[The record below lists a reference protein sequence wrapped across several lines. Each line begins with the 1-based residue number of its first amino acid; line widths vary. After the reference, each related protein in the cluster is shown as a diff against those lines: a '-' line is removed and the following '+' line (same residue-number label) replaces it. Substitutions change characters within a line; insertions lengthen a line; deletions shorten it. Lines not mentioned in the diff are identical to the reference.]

1 LKTALVPTP
10 LTRGTRWVVKIG
22 SALLT
27 NDGKGLDLLR
37 IEQWAAQ
44 IAELKLAGIEVVLV
58 SSGAVAAGMSRLGW
72 TERPAS
78 MELLQAAAA
87 VGQTKLVQTY
97 EDLFQAYGLHTAQ
110 ILLTH
115 DDLSDRK
122 RYLNARNTLR
132 ALLAMAVIPIVNEN
146 DTVTTDEIKVGDN
159 DTLGALVANLVE
171 ADALILLTDQDGL
184 FDADPRHN
192 AQAKLIRH
200 AQATD
205 PALVAV
211 AGSGG
216 KLGRGGMA
224 TKIRAA
230 QLAAR
235 SGAVTVIAG
244 GRIDR
249 VLTRLRA
256 GESVGTYLEP
266 DLAPLVARKQWLAG
280 HLQMKGEL
288 VIDAGAARALLN
300 QGKSL
305 LAVGVV
311 SLQGSFQR
319 GECVAV
325 KSEQGV
331 TLARGLVNY
340 DAQDTAKIVGQSTQN
355 IKALLGFINE
365 PELIHR
371 DNLVVL

>member
-1 LKTALVPTP
+1 
-10 LTRGTRWVVKIG
+10 
-22 SALLT
+22 
-27 NDGKGLDLLR
+27 
-37 IEQWAAQ
+37 
-44 IAELKLAGIEVVLV
+44 
-58 SSGAVAAGMSRLGW
+58 
-72 TERPAS
+72 
-78 MELLQAAAA
+78 
-87 VGQTKLVQTY
+87 
-97 EDLFQAYGLHTAQ
+97 
-110 ILLTH
+110 LLTH

-132 ALLAMAVIPIVNEN
+132 ALLAMPVIPIVNEN

-216 KLGRGGMA
+216 RLGRGGMA

-244 GRIDR
+244 GRIDQ

-288 VIDAGAARALLN
+288 VIDAGAAGALLN

-340 DAQDTAKIVGQSTQN
+340 DAQDTAKIVGEPTRN

>member
-1 LKTALVPTP
+1 MKTALVPTP

-340 DAQDTAKIVGQSTQN
+340 DAQDAAKIVGQSTQN

>member
-1 LKTALVPTP
+1 VI
-10 LTRGTRWVVKIG
+10 KIG

-27 NDGKGLDLLR
+27 NDGQGLDRVR
-37 IEQWAAQ
+37 IEQWVAQ

-72 TERPAS
+72 SDRPAS

-97 EDLFQAYGLHTAQ
+97 EDLFQTYGLHTAQ

-132 ALLAMAVIPIVNEN
+132 ALLGMAVIPIVNEN

-184 FDADPRHN
+184 FDADPRQN
-192 AQAKLIRH
+192 PQAALIRH

-211 AGSGG
+211 AGGG
-216 KLGRGGMA
+216 GRFGRGGMA
-224 TKIRAA
+224 TKLRAA

-249 VLTRLRA
+249 VLSRLRA

-288 VIDAGAARALLN
+288 VIDAGAARAVLS

-311 SLQGSFQR
+311 SVQGSFQR
-319 GECVAV
+319 GECVAI
-325 KSEQGV
+325 KTEQGII
-331 TLARGLVNY
+331 LARGLVNY
-340 DAQDTAKIVGQSTQN
+340 DAHDAAKLVGQSTRQ

>member
-340 DAQDTAKIVGQSTQN
+340 DAQDAAKIVGQSTQN

>member
-1 LKTALVPTP
+1 MKTALVPTP

-72 TERPAS
+72 TERPGS

-97 EDLFQAYGLHTAQ
+97 EDLFQPYGLHTAQ

-184 FDADPRHN
+184 FDADPRQNPH
-192 AQAKLIRH
+192 ATLIRH

-205 PALVAV
+205 SALVAV

-288 VIDAGAARALLN
+288 VIDSGAARALLN

-311 SLQGSFQR
+311 SVKGSFQR

-325 KSEQGV
+325 KSEQGL

-340 DAQDTAKIVGQSTQN
+340 DAQDAAKIVGQSTQQ
-355 IKALLGFINE
+355 IKSLLGFINE

>member
-1 LKTALVPTP
+1 MKTALVPTP

-288 VIDAGAARALLN
+288 GIDAGAARALLN

-340 DAQDTAKIVGQSTQN
+340 DAQDAAKIVGQSTQN